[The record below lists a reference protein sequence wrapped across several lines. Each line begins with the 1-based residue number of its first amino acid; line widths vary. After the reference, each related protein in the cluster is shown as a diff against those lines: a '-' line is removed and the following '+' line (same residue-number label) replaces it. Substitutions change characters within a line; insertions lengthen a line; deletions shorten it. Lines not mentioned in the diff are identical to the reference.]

1 MDGPRIEPRV
11 TRYAIALGS
20 NLGDRLQHL
29 IDAHNELAAA
39 FTVTAVS
46 AIYETAPVG
55 GPAQGPYLNAVVVVE
70 TGADPLQVLEV
81 CQTIER
87 DHGRER
93 GVRWGPR
100 TLDLDIVAAE
110 EPHHDERLTIP
121 HPRAAVR
128 EFVLRPLCDVWPD
141 APVGEDDT
149 ARDALSALQSQ
160 DVDRLER
167 KWLPS
172 GWRFEAGALVAGQA
186 GIIVV
191 IAVALFYD
199 GSLPSGGVGIGHVVG
214 ATLALLGIILAF
226 TSARLLGVPVAS
238 PIPRSGAELVTSG
251 PYRFARHP
259 IYGGLILF
267 TMGTALVFDSLL
279 ALVLAAGLI
288 PFFWLKSGYEERQ
301 LRLRFS
307 DYRAYRE
314 TVPRRFVP
322 FVL

>member
-1 MDGPRIEPRV
+1 V

-29 IDAHNELAAA
+29 TDAHDELAEA
-39 FTVTAVS
+39 FSMAAVS

-55 GPAQGPYLNAVVVVE
+55 GPAQGPYLNAVVVIE

-81 CQTIER
+81 CQAIER

-100 TLDLDIVAAE
+100 TLDLDIVVAE
-110 EPHHDERLTIP
+110 EHHHDERLTIP
-121 HPRAAVR
+121 HPRAAER

-141 APVGEDDT
+141 AAVGEDGN
-149 ARDALSALQSQ
+149 AREALSALQSQ
-160 DVDRLER
+160 GVDRLER
-167 KWLPS
+167 HWLPS
-172 GWRFEAGALVAGQA
+172 GSRWQAGALVAGQV
-186 GIIVV
+186 GIV
-191 IAVALFYD
+191 IAFAVALFYD
-199 GSLPSGGVGIGHVVG
+199 GRLPSGGVALGHVVG
-214 ATLALLGIILAF
+214 ATLALLGIILAI

-238 PIPRSGAELVTSG
+238 PIPSSGATLVTSG

-259 IYGGLILF
+259 IYGGLVLF
-267 TMGTALVFDSLL
+267 MVGAALVFDSLL

-288 PFFWLKSGYEERQ
+288 LFFVLKSGYEERQ

-314 TVPRRFVP
+314 SVPRRFIP